1 MVVVVAAGSAVVLML
16 LMLLLKPPP
25 LPLLQV
31 LRACY
36 ATFATTANDG
46 DDGDAVIGEWCRSA
60 TAVLPIKK
68 MLVQVSVMTT
78 RMRTTIAVMIVL
90 MMDVTML
97 MQTSSI

>member
-1 MVVVVAAGSAVVLML
+1 M
-16 LMLLLKPPP
+16 
-25 LPLLQV
+25 
-31 LRACY
+31 
-36 ATFATTANDG
+36 
-46 DDGDAVIGEWCRSA
+46 IGEWCRSA